1 MNRKRLNGVRHR
13 KTVPV
18 TIPPVKH
25 IFLIVSSLRWVIK
38 KMIDPTQRPMEKPS
52 LDHPV
57 MKPNINHN
65 GGFQNFGG
73 ADDSEVS
80 L

>member
-1 MNRKRLNGVRHR
+1 
-13 KTVPV
+13 
-18 TIPPVKH
+18 
-25 IFLIVSSLRWVIK
+25 
-38 KMIDPTQRPMEKPS
+38 MIDPTQRPMEKPS